1 MTRTVCITGATS
13 GIGRATTLRL
23 LDEGWQVIAAGLPA
37 DPPLPAAPQLD
48 HLQLDLS
55 DAASITAAAERITA
69 LTQAQGLHGLIN
81 NAGINQPAALELL
94 STKALRQ
101 HFEVNVIGHH
111 ALIQALLPDLR
122 QAHGRIVNVSSLMGR
137 VPMPLLGA
145 YSMSKHA
152 LEALTDILRLE
163 LEPQGIT
170 VASVAM
176 GAVSTP
182 MTDGIAATIEE
193 GHAQLTDEMRRRYD
207 WLYAGMQRALTQ
219 QARQAVPVERVV
231 GVILKALTAA
241 KPEPRYTV
249 DAPARGLMLMRRL
262 APDRVVDAI
271 LRRALGLKPP
281 R

>member
-13 GIGRATTLRL
+13 GIGRATALRL

-37 DPPLPAAPQLD
+37 DPPLPDAPRL
-48 HLQLDLS
+48 HSLHLDLS
-55 DAASITAAAERITA
+55 DAASITAAAERVDA
-69 LTQAQGLHGLIN
+69 LTGTQGLYGLIN

-94 STKALRQ
+94 NTQALRQ

-111 ALIQALLPDLR
+111 ALIQSLLPRLR
-122 QAHGRIVNVSSLMGR
+122 QAEGRIVNVSSLMGR

-170 VASVAM
+170 VVSMAM

-182 MTDGIAATIEE
+182 MTDGMAATVEE
-193 GHAQLTDEMRRRYD
+193 GRAQLTDEMRRRYD
-207 WLYAGMQRALTQ
+207 WLYSGMQRALKQ
-219 QARQAVPVERVV
+219 QSGQAVPVERVV
-231 GVILKALTAA
+231 AVIHRALMAA

-249 DAPARGLMLMRRL
+249 DAPARGLLLMRRL
-262 APDRVVDAI
+262 APDRIADAI